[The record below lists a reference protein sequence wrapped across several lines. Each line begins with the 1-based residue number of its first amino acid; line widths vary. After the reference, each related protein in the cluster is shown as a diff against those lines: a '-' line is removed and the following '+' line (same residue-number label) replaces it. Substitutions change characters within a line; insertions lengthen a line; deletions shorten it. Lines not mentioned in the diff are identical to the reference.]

1 MLAKTTILN
10 ALSSAKRLVTALLR
24 RKPVFL
30 PDADRDR
37 RLLVCEE
44 CPFFDPGPGRCDSC
58 GCYVELKAPLR
69 TEKCPEN
76 RWPI

>member
-1 MLAKTTILN
+1 MLAKTTFLN
-10 ALSSAKRLVTALLR
+10 ALSAAKRLFLAIFR
-24 RKPVFL
+24 RKPLFL

-44 CPFFDPGPGRCDSC
+44 CPFFNPRSDRCESC